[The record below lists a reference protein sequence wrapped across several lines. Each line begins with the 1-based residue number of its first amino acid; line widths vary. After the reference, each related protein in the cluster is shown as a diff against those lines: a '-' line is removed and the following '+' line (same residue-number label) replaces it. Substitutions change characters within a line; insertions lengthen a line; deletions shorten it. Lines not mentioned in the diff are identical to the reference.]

1 MTYRGRI
8 KNGVVVLD
16 EAIPL
21 PEGVEVEVVLQGTTA
36 GTVAQDEK
44 IPTLYEQFK
53 DFIGIVEGL
62 PPDMAENHDH
72 YIHGCPK
79 K

>member
-8 KNGVVVLD
+8 KNGVVVFD
-16 EAIPL
+16 EAVSL
-21 PEGVEVEVVLQGTTA
+21 PEGTEVEVVLPQPNEGASQQKGT
-36 GTVAQDEK
+36 
-44 IPTLYEQFK
+44 PTLYEQLK
-53 DFIGIVEGL
+53 DVIGVITDL
-62 PPDMAENHDH
+62 PPDFAENHDH

>member
-16 EAIPL
+16 EKVPL
-21 PEGVEVEVVLQGTTA
+21 PEGTEVEVVLPTHTGGA
-36 GTVAQDEK
+36 AEEEN
-44 IPTLYEQFK
+44 IPSLYAQFK
-53 DFIGIVEGL
+53 DFIGIVKGL
-62 PPDMAENHDH
+62 PPDFARNHDH
-72 YIHGCPK
+72 YIHGTPK

>member
-8 KNGVVVLD
+8 KNGVVVFD
-16 EAIPL
+16 EKVPL
-21 PEGVEVEVVLQGTTA
+21 PEGAEVEVMPRKPS
-36 GTVAQDEK
+36 EK
-44 IPTLYEQFK
+44 GESEGEGPTLYERLKDFVGVFK
-53 DFIGIVEGL
+53 DL
-62 PPDMAENHDH
+62 PPDFAENHDH

>member
-8 KNGVVVLD
+8 KNGVVVFD
-16 EAIPL
+16 EQVSL
-21 PEGVEVEVVLQGTTA
+21 PEGAEVEVIPRKTLRESERVNEG
-36 GTVAQDEK
+36 
-44 IPTLYEQFK
+44 PTLYEQLK
-53 DFIGIVEGL
+53 DFVGIFSDL
-62 PPDMAENHDH
+62 PPDFAENHDH

>member
-8 KNGVVVLD
+8 KNGVVVFD
-16 EAIPL
+16 KQVPL
-21 PEGVEVEVVLQGTTA
+21 PEGAEVEVVLSPPATGNSQKD
-36 GTVAQDEK
+36 Q
-44 IPTLYEQFK
+44 IPTLYEQLE
-53 DFIGIVEGL
+53 DVIGIIKGL
-62 PPDMAENHDH
+62 PPDFAENHDH